1 MSRRTRTRWHCRC
14 GRLRGLSRL
23 VSLPACG
30 QVLPQLLEQL
40 RDRSRPGSAEI
51 RLRQHAVQG
60 EILLVADAVLSGK
73 PHLAG
78 LSIPGDRAEM
88 RHQDNR
94 GPVVVI
100 AV

>member
-1 MSRRTRTRWHCRC
+1 MRNHW
-14 GRLRGLSRL
+14 
-23 VSLPACG
+23 
-30 QVLPQLLEQL
+30 
-40 RDRSRPGSAEI
+40 RPGPAEV

-60 EILLVADAVLSGK
+60 KILLVADAVLSGE

-78 LSIPGDRAEM
+78 LPILGDRAEM

-100 AV
+100 AVLLRALLARCER